1 MSTDRTRRSED
12 GVDLIVRGEQ
22 VLLGGALAPADLV
35 ITGGTVAAVVPIGT
49 ASGRPVLEA
58 EGRVVLPGA
67 VDAHVHANEPGRTHW
82 VGFASLTAA
91 AAAGGVTT
99 VVDMPIDS
107 NPPTVTVAALR
118 AKRAALRRAGAHT
131 DVALWGGLVPGHL
144 DELDRLLDAG
154 AVGFKAF
161 LCDSGWADFPATD
174 AATLRAGCTVAAAR
188 DVPVVVHA
196 ETDEDR
202 GSVHSEVRAV
212 RWAAQVAAAAGARL
226 HVAHVSAAAA
236 VGEAARWPHVTVET
250 CPHCLALDDADVA
263 AIGPKPAALTAGRDG
278 ANRRRLLELLHAGH
292 ITTIASDHSP
302 CPPAAEAGGRAV
314 VGHRRGAVD
323 VAGAAGRRRA
333 HRDAEP
339 PGHRGRRAA
348 GAGRQGAIAE
358 GFDADLAL
366 VDPVASYVLTAGE
379 LRQRNPTL
387 SPYVGRRLVGRVHT
401 TLLRGR
407 GLRSCRLG
415 RCHRAVRGRARRPL
429 TRRLK
434 IGASLRSPHGAHRKQ
449 LRNRNLLERVLP
461 THLPVGMTRWAS

>member
-82 VGFASLTAA
+82 EGFASLTAA

-250 CPHCLALDDADVA
+250 CPHYLALDDADVA
-263 AIGPKPAALTAGRDG
+263 AIGPKARCSPPARDG

-302 CPPAAEAGGRAV
+302 CPPAAKQ
-314 VGHRRGAVD
+314 
-323 VAGAAGRRRA
+323 GAAPWSGIA
-333 HRDAEP
+333 GVQSTLP
-339 PGHRGRRAA
+339 VLLAA
-348 GAGRQGAIAE
+348 GVPIETLSRLATAAAGLLGLAGKGAIAE

-387 SPYVGRRLVGRVHT
+387 SPYLGRRLVGRVHT

-407 GLRSCRLG
+407 VAFDHAGSGDATG
-415 RCHRAVRGRARRPL
+415 RFVAGPAAR
-429 TRRLK
+429 
-434 IGASLRSPHGAHRKQ
+434 
-449 LRNRNLLERVLP
+449 
-461 THLPVGMTRWAS
+461 